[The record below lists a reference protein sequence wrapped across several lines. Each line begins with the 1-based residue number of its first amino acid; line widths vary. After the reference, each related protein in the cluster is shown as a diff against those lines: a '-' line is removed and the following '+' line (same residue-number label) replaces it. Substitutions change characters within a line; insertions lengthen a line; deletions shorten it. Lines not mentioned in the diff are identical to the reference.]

1 MGRSKILECIKCE
14 AVFKV
19 QHDMDEHF
27 YTPEFCTFC
36 GEELEFEEELELEAP
51 EEE

>member
-1 MGRSKILECIKCE
+1 MGRSKILECVKCE
-14 AVFKV
+14 AVFSV

-27 YTPEFCTFC
+27 YTSDFCTFC
-36 GEELEFEEELELEAP
+36 GEELEYEEELDLEGL